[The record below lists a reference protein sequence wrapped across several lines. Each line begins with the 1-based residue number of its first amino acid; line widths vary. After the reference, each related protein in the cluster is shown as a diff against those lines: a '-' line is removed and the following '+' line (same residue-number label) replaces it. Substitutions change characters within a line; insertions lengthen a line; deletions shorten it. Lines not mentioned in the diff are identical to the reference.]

1 MPSPA
6 VLPPASPLQAIVTRP
21 EREALQWVQALRARG
36 IAAAALPLIAIGP
49 PPDLQ
54 ALQAA
59 RARVQAL
66 DYRALMFVSG
76 NAAQHFLDPDTA
88 LALASQ
94 ALAAI
99 KTRAWSPGPGT
110 AQTLV
115 ALGVPAHLIDR
126 PAHGAVQFDS
136 ESLWEQVHGQVAPG
150 DRVLV
155 VRGTEAGAAAQH
167 GSGREWLAQ
176 QLQAAGARA
185 EFAVAYTRGAP
196 VFTAAQQ
203 ALVQSALAQGALWLL
218 AIGGPAGIAGALSLS
233 IFSLLIASSRNPAP
247 MLRYMPPGSAIGV
260 LAALVYRGLDLALP
274 DPSSATPPPS
284 CSSPGS
290 APRCS
295 PCGTVQTW

>member
-94 ALAAI
+94 APAAI

-196 VFTAAQQ
+196 VFTAEQQ

-218 AIGGPAGIAGALSLS
+218 SSSQALAHLCAAVPQQDWARARALATHPRIAQTARAAGFGAVHECRPSLDDVGAS
-233 IFSLLIASSRNPAP
+233 IESLA
-247 MLRYMPPGSAIGV
+247 
-260 LAALVYRGLDLALP
+260 
-274 DPSSATPPPS
+274 
-284 CSSPGS
+284 
-290 APRCS
+290 
-295 PCGTVQTW
+295 

>member
-76 NAAQHFLDPDTA
+76 NAAQHFLDPNTT

-94 ALAAI
+94 APAAI

-196 VFTAAQQ
+196 VFTAEQQ

-218 AIGGPAGIAGALSLS
+218 SSSQALAHLCAAVPQQDWARARALATHPRIAQTARAAGFGAVHECRPSLDDVGAS
-233 IFSLLIASSRNPAP
+233 IESLA
-247 MLRYMPPGSAIGV
+247 
-260 LAALVYRGLDLALP
+260 
-274 DPSSATPPPS
+274 
-284 CSSPGS
+284 
-290 APRCS
+290 
-295 PCGTVQTW
+295 